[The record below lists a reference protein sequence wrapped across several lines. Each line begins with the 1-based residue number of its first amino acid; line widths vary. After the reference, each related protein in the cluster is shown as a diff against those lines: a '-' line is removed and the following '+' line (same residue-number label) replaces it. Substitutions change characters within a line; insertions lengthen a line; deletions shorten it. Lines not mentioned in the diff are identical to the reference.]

1 MMQSDTMATHFAG
14 RVFHFVMNL
23 PLILR
28 YLISGGTGTVFNL
41 AMVYVLT
48 DIFNI
53 YYLISTS
60 IAFVFSFFVSFTL
73 QKFFTFQDH
82 SMDEI
87 YTQAPKYLTV
97 ALINMGL
104 NGLSMYVLVSG
115 FGLHYLVAQI
125 ITIAA
130 ISIESFIVYRYVIF
144 TKP

>member
-1 MMQSDTMATHFAG
+1 
-14 RVFHFVMNL
+14 
-23 PLILR
+23 
-28 YLISGGTGTVFNL
+28 
-41 AMVYVLT
+41 
-48 DIFNI
+48 
-53 YYLISTS
+53 
-60 IAFVFSFFVSFTL
+60 
-73 QKFFTFQDH
+73 
-82 SMDEI
+82 MDEI

-97 ALINMGL
+97 ALNNMGL